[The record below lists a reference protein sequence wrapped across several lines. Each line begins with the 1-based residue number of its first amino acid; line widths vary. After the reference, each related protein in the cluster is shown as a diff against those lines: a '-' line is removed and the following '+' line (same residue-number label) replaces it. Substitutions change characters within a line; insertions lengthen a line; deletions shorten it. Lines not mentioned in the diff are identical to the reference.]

1 MKQRCIKLIYNILR
15 HCTIAQCQVGTG
27 FASSAGEA
35 VVKYQTI
42 TKKAVERIEN
52 MKKLKML
59 AVALGMVAMVSS
71 ALAVPSVELVVYDG
85 AGGSIS
91 VAVPSL
97 TGTATYVGSD
107 SFWSVVVSVGTSY
120 PPAIGQGTATSPV
133 MDLSITATSIK
144 DTTTAPLNVY
154 FGASEFGPTTA
165 TINATIS
172 GHVVSGAG
180 APVTYKTYYS
190 TTLDALPAIH

>member
-1 MKQRCIKLIYNILR
+1 
-15 HCTIAQCQVGTG
+15 
-27 FASSAGEA
+27 
-35 VVKYQTI
+35 
-42 TKKAVERIEN
+42 

-190 TTLDALPAIH
+190 TTLDALPAIHPGELMPGATQITTTGAMPGPDRK